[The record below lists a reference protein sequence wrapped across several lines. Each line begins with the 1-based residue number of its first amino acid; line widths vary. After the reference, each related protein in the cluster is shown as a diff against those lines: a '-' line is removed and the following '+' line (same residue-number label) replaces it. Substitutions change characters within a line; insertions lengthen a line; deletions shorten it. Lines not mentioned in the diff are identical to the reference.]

1 MSLVVFDRVTFAL
14 GAAPLLD
21 EASLIIEPGERLCLV
36 GKNGAGKST
45 LLSLLN
51 GQRTPDDGQI
61 RVRQGVTLAQLQQDL
76 PEGDD
81 RLVSEV
87 VLEGLGELGRALAA
101 YDHESLQPDPNLSRL
116 ESLQHTIELGDGWQ
130 IHATLAA
137 VLTRLKLDGDVAFKT
152 LSGGWRRR
160 VLLARALI
168 SRPDIL
174 ILDEPTNHL
183 DIAMVEW
190 LEGFLLDYPG
200 AIVFV
205 SHDRRFIDRVAT
217 RIVELDRGH
226 LNTFPAPYD
235 AYLEAKD
242 ARLAE
247 EEIHRRHMDKKL
259 ADEEV
264 WIRQGIKARRTRNE
278 GRVRALQA
286 LRKEVSQRRGQTGQ
300 SDFEIEAAD
309 RSGKQVVVL
318 EHVTFGYGDNLLIDK
333 FTGLINRGD
342 RIALL
347 GPNGIGKSTLIQLML
362 QQIKPTQGVVEQGT
376 KLEVAYFDQAR
387 ARMDPEKTVMDA
399 VAEGREFLE
408 LGGRRRHV
416 ISYLEDFLFAPER
429 ARMKVKQLSGGE
441 TNRLLL
447 ARLFSQPANFL
458 VLDEPTNDLDIETLE
473 MLVDRLSEFD
483 GTLLL
488 VSHDRYFIDQL
499 ATRTWAF
506 EGNGALRQYAG
517 GYEDWKMQGGQ
528 WPDTSQ
534 QTPKAAP
541 GQKEKEPA
549 ATPAKPASKPAKKL
563 SFKDQREFDQLP
575 ADIETLEQ
583 EIARLEHELN
593 QPGFYEQPS
602 DKTQPVLQ
610 ALTRAQQSLE
620 ARFERWAELEEK
632 QG

>member
-1 MSLVVFDRVTFAL
+1 MSLIILDNVSFAL

-21 EASLIIEPGERLCLV
+21 KASLTMEAGERLCLV

-45 LLSLLN
+45 LFSLLL
-51 GQRTPDDGQI
+51 GQRRVDDGDI
-61 RVRQGVTLAQLQQDL
+61 RIQQGARLAQLQQDL

-81 RLVSEV
+81 RAVREV
-87 VLEGLGELGRALAA
+87 VLEGLGSLGQTLRDYEA
-101 YDHESLQPDPNLSRL
+101 ESHKANPDLNRL
-116 ESLQHTIELGDGWQ
+116 ERLQHDIELADGWQ
-130 IHATLAA
+130 IETTLDT
-137 VLTRLKLDGDVAFKT
+137 VLTRLGLNGDVAFKS

-168 SRPDIL
+168 SQPDVL

-190 LEGFLLDYPG
+190 LEEFLRDYQG
-200 AIVFV
+200 SVIFI

-217 RIVELDRGH
+217 RIVELDRGQ
-226 LNTFPAPYD
+226 LTSFPAPYD
-235 AYLEAKD
+235 AFLDAKEQKLHEEARQIQHQNRK
-242 ARLAE
+242 LAE
-247 EEIHRRHMDKKL
+247 
-259 ADEEV
+259 EEV

-286 LRKEVSQRRGQTGQ
+286 LRKEVAQRRSQVGN
-300 SDFEIEAAD
+300 SDFEIEAAA

-318 EHVTFGYGDNLLIDK
+318 ENVTFQYGDNCLVRN

-347 GPNGIGKSTLIQLML
+347 GPNGIGKSTLIRLML
-362 QQIKPTQGVVEQGT
+362 GALQPQQGTVTQGT

-387 ARMDPEKTVMDA
+387 NQLDPEKTVMDS
-399 VAEGREFLE
+399 VSEGREFLE

-429 ARMKVKQLSGGE
+429 ARMRVRQLSGGE

-473 MLVDRLSEFD
+473 MLVDRLGEFD

-506 EGNGALRQYAG
+506 EGQGVIRQFAG
-517 GYEDWKMQGGQ
+517 GYEDWKLQGGR
-528 WPDTSQ
+528 WPENVQSLS
-534 QTPKAAP
+534 KKNAP
-541 GQKEKEPA
+541 TEKKIDPPIEKR
-549 ATPAKPASKPAKKL
+549 ATPSGGKKL
-563 SFKDQREFDQLP
+563 SYKEKREYEQLP
-575 ADIETLEQ
+575 SQIETLEQ
-583 EIARLEHELN
+583 SIADLEHDIN
-593 QPGFYEQPS
+593 QPGFYDRTSES
-602 DKTQPVLQ
+602 VT
-610 ALTRAQQSLE
+610 
-620 ARFERWAELEEK
+620 AELERLARLQAELEACMERWIELEDS
-632 QG
+632 QA

>member
-1 MSLVVFDRVTFAL
+1 VLDADAEFA
-14 GAAPLLD
+14 
-21 EASLIIEPGERLCLV
+21 
-36 GKNGAGKST
+36 
-45 LLSLLN
+45 
-51 GQRTPDDGQI
+51 Q
-61 RVRQGVTLAQLQQDL
+61 
-76 PEGDD
+76 
-81 RLVSEV
+81 
-87 VLEGLGELGRALAA
+87 
-101 YDHESLQPDPNLSRL
+101 
-116 ESLQHTIELGDGWQ
+116 
-130 IHATLAA
+130 
-137 VLTRLKLDGDVAFKT
+137 
-152 LSGGWRRR
+152 LSGGLKRR
-160 VLLARALI
+160 VLLGQALVTH
-168 SRPDIL
+168 PDVL
-174 ILDEPTNHL
+174 LLDEPTNHL
-183 DIAMVEW
+183 DIESIEW
-190 LEGFLLDYPG
+190 LEQFLIDYSG
-200 AIVFV
+200 AIVFIT
-205 SHDRRFIDRVAT
+205 HDRRFLRRLAT
-217 RIVELDRGH
+217 RIVEIDRGN
-226 LNTFPAPYD
+226 LTSWPGDWDN
-235 AYLEAKD
+235 YLRRREERLHAEELEHKHFD
-242 ARLAE
+242 RKLAE
-247 EEIHRRHMDKKL
+247 
-259 ADEEV
+259 EEV
-264 WIRQGIKARRTRNE
+264 WIRQGLKARRTRNE

-286 LRKEVSQRRGQTGQ
+286 LRKEVGQRRGQTGQ

-318 EHVTFGYGDNLLIDK
+318 EHVTFAYGDKVLIDN

-362 QQIKPTQGVVEQGT
+362 EQIRPTRGLVEQGT

-517 GYEDWKMQGGQ
+517 GYEDWKIQGGQ
-528 WPDTSQ
+528 WPDTSLD
-534 QTPKAAP
+534 TPKAAP
-541 GQKEKEPA
+541 GQRQNDEAPA
-549 ATPAKPASKPAKKL
+549 PKPASKVTKKL
-563 SFKDQREFDQLP
+563 SFKEQREFDQLP
-575 ADIETLEQ
+575 ATIETLES
-583 EIARLEHELN
+583 EIAGLEGRIN
-593 QPGFYEQPS
+593 QPGFYDQSS
-602 DKTQPVLQ
+602 DKTQPVLDQ
-610 ALTRAQQSLE
+610 LGKVQQSLE
-620 ARFERWAELEEK
+620 LQFERWAELEDK
-632 QG
+632 QN

>member
-1 MSLVVFDRVTFAL
+1 MSLVVFDRVSFAL

-21 EASLIIEPGERLCLV
+21 EASMTLEAGERICLV
-36 GKNGAGKST
+36 GKNGTGKST
-45 LLSLLN
+45 LLSLLM
-51 GQRTPDDGQI
+51 GQRQVDDGEI
-61 RVRQGVTLAQLQQDL
+61 RVRQGVTMAQLQQDL
-76 PEGDD
+76 PEGDERPVRD
-81 RLVSEV
+81 V
-87 VLEGLGELGRALAA
+87 VMEGLGDLGRILHE
-101 YDHESLQPDPNLSRL
+101 YDQESTRPDPDLSRL
-116 ESLQHTIELGDGWQ
+116 EKLQHGIEVLDGWQ
-130 IHATLAA
+130 VQATLDAI
-137 VLTRLKLDGDVAFKT
+137 LSRLSLNGDTPFQE

-190 LEGFLLDYPG
+190 LESFLIDMSATL
-200 AIVFV
+200 VFV

-217 RIVELDRGH
+217 RIIELDRGH
-226 LNTFPAPYD
+226 LASFPAPYE
-235 AYLEAKD
+235 AYMEAKENK
-242 ARLAE
+242 LAE
-247 EEIHRRHMDKKL
+247 EEKHLKHQNRKL
-259 ADEEV
+259 AEEET

-286 LRKEVSQRRGQTGQ
+286 LRQTVAQRRSQVGQ
-300 SDFEIEAAD
+300 SDFDIEAAG

-318 EHVTFGYGDNLLIDK
+318 EDASFSFPDKPLIEH
-333 FTGLINRGD
+333 FSALVNRGD

-347 GPNGIGKSTLIQLML
+347 GPNGVGKSTLIKLILGDL
-362 QQIKPTQGVVEQGT
+362 QPQQGRVIQGT

-387 ARMDPEKTVMDA
+387 ARLDPSKTVMDA

-429 ARMKVKQLSGGE
+429 ARMQVRQLSGGE

-473 MLVDRLSEFD
+473 MLVDRLGEFE

-506 EGNGALRQYAG
+506 EGQGVIRQYAG
-517 GYEDWKMQGGQ
+517 GYEDWKVQGGI
-528 WPDTSQ
+528 WPDEQPRRTAQ
-534 QTPKAAP
+534 PEQPKP
-541 GQKEKEPA
+541 KTEPRKR
-549 ATPAKPASKPAKKL
+549 PRKL
-563 SFKDQREFDQLP
+563 SFKEQKEYRELP
-575 ADIETLEQ
+575 SQIETLEAR
-583 EIARLEHELN
+583 IAELEADIN
-593 QPGFYEQPS
+593 APGFYDRPVEQ
-602 DKTQPVLQ
+602 TEAVLKQVADAQ
-610 ALTRAQQSLE
+610 AELE
-620 ARFERWAELEEK
+620 AFFERWADLEERAE
-632 QG
+632 